1 MTVSIAQHTRGLSL
15 LLGINW
21 DRLFYGAAIVLA
33 LWAGS
38 VLGSFLLGL

>member
-1 MTVSIAQHTRGLSL
+1 MTTIVQHTQGLSL
-15 LLGINW
+15 LVRINW

-38 VLGSFLLGL
+38 VAGTFLMQG